1 VGAREL
7 ADELLHSIRAELDYE
22 QEAEAGARLRANR
35 AGDAGVAI
43 PAVHPTLST
52 ARILVMDEIRGRP
65 LSDVAAVDAA
75 PVERVVLARRL
86 LASFLGQILQDGYYH
101 ADPHPGNVLLDTEGM
116 LWLLDFGAVGRLD
129 PVSLEALQG
138 MAIGFSLSD
147 GSVIARAVRH
157 LVGDDRSDMRLLE
170 RDLSLLLG
178 EAQGG
183 AGMSPAILSGV
194 LGVMERHGL
203 RPPRALLL
211 LSRTLLTLEGT
222 LRLIDPEFDLA
233 AEASKLVGQDGLASV
248 GTPADILRRE
258 LVRALPALRSLPEH
272 AETLG
277 GQLRSGRLVLRSERY
292 AGGDRRVVEAWID
305 RVLVAVAS
313 GIGALTSGTVLVAA
327 AMAEDSD
334 IRDTLWILGFSGLTA
349 ATVLL
354 LRTVAQS
361 LHGQSVRGE

>member
-1 VGAREL
+1 
-7 ADELLHSIRAELDYE
+7 
-22 QEAEAGARLRANR
+22 
-35 AGDAGVAI
+35 
-43 PAVHPTLST
+43 
-52 ARILVMDEIRGRP
+52 M
-65 LSDVAAVDAA
+65 
-75 PVERVVLARRL
+75 
-86 LASFLGQILQDGYYH
+86 
-101 ADPHPGNVLLDTEGM
+101 
-116 LWLLDFGAVGRLD
+116 
-129 PVSLEALQG
+129 
-138 MAIGFSLSD
+138 SD

-305 RVLVAVAS
+305 RVLVAAAS

-327 AMAEDSD
+327 AIAEDRD
-334 IRDTLWILGFSGLTA
+334 IRETLWVLGFSGLTA